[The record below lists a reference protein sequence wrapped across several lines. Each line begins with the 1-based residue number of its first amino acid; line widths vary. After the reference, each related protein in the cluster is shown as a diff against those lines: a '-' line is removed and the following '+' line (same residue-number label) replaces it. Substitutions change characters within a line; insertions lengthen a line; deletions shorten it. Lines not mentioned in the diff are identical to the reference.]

1 MDRVMSEDTVLKEA
15 TRDIFEKT
23 LAAIDVERV
32 MLDHLELQGDRL
44 RVGDELID
52 FSLYRRLIVIAIG
65 KAAAP
70 MARAAELRLADRID
84 GGLVVSNALTGPARL
99 PVMLGGHPLPN
110 ETSLLAANR
119 ALALLREFDS
129 PETLVLFL
137 ISGGGSAIFEAPV
150 APSITLDDLREV
162 NRALVECG
170 AVIAE
175 MNVVRRRLSAVKG
188 GRLAEAAPLSRQIS
202 LIISDV
208 NSDDLATVA
217 SGPTLA
223 DSSKP
228 EEFRAII
235 ERYKLLDSFPP
246 EVAGL
251 IRSESLPP
259 MPRIES
265 NGRSTHHLL
274 MDNRLA
280 LLEAERIARADH
292 GLHVVIAEDLVEAEV
307 EALAVEHLERLRRI
321 AGEHPSRGVCL
332 LSGGEAICPVR
343 GPGRG
348 GRNQEF
354 VLRAALHLEA
364 ERSLQIVVLSAGTD
378 GIDGK
383 SPAAGAVADQSTIRR
398 ARDLGLDPQDFLARS
413 DSFSFFDALGDAII
427 TGPTGNNV
435 RDLRVIVSR

>member
-1 MDRVMSEDTVLKEA
+1 MSGDTGLKNTA
-15 TRDIFEKT
+15 RDIFEKT
-23 LAAIDVERV
+23 LAAIDVERLV
-32 MLDHLELQGDRL
+32 LNHLDLQGDRL

-52 FSLYRRLIVIAIG
+52 ASLYRRLIVIAIG
-65 KAAAP
+65 KAAVP
-70 MARAAELRLADRID
+70 MARAAELRLSDRID
-84 GGLVVSNALTGPARL
+84 GGLVVSNALTGAAPAKL

-119 ALALLREFDS
+119 ALDLLREADS

-137 ISGGGSAIFEAPV
+137 ISGGGSAIFESPID
-150 APSITLDDLREV
+150 PLISLDDMRKV

-170 AVIAE
+170 AVIGE

-188 GRLAEAAPLSRQIS
+188 GRLAGAAPLSRRIS

-208 NSDDLATVA
+208 NSDDLTSVA

-223 DSSKP
+223 DSSDQAAFC
-228 EEFRAII
+228 EII
-235 ERYKLLDSFPP
+235 ERYKLLDVFPHG
-246 EVAGL
+246 VASL
-251 IRSESLPP
+251 IRSGALPS
-259 MPRIES
+259 MPRIDN
-265 NGRSTHHLL
+265 NGRLTHHLL
-274 MDNRLA
+274 MDNRMA
-280 LLEAERIARADH
+280 LLEAERIARVYH

-307 EALAVEHLERLRRI
+307 EALAVEHLARIRRI
-321 AGEHPSRGVCL
+321 AGEQPSGGVCL

-364 ERSLQIVVLSAGTD
+364 EISPQIAVLSAGTD

-383 SPAAGAVADQSTIRR
+383 SPAAGAVADQTTIRR
-398 ARDLGLDPQDFLARS
+398 ARDLGLDPEDFLAGS
-413 DSFSFFDALGDAII
+413 DSFSFFDALSDAII

-435 RDLRVIVSR
+435 RDLRVIISGM